1 MDKKKVTIAKKT
13 ITKFEPE
20 KKKQNHFSYSHKKEY
35 LPDN

>member
-1 MDKKKVTIAKKT
+1 MDKKKVTIKKDHS
-13 ITKFEPE
+13 KFEPE

>member
-1 MDKKKVTIAKKT
+1 MDKKKVTFKKT

>member
-1 MDKKKVTIAKKT
+1 MDKKKVTIK
-13 ITKFEPE
+13 IEPE